1 MATIQRHPV
10 PPESYEPDRP
20 LNDLG
25 RDQFA
30 LFTHVAERL
39 PAEVRA
45 TLPPVA
51 SPEDGLAASRFIA
64 AITQYLLAQ
73 KRPPLKLV
81 PTQTAAK
88 KSTAKKTATKPAAAK
103 PSSKAPVKGLALAA
117 SASRKPTASPRGKR
131 PVSRTKRSRP
141 GK

>member
-10 PPESYEPDRP
+10 PAESYEPDRP

-88 KSTAKKTATKPAAAK
+88 RTARKNSAAK
-103 PSSKAPVKGLALAA
+103 PSSKAPGTGLALAA
-117 SASRKPTASPRGKR
+117 SARGKPTASLRGKR
-131 PVSRTKRSRP
+131 PLSKAKRSRP